1 MKQRCLP
8 WLEYGLLA
16 LIAARPS
23 LDWFTDWAAGPLR
36 FNPAA
41 GASLLLIAAGTL
53 WFTLQSRERRN
64 WLFTH
69 PMLRVFGIWLLLLL
83 PWGLITPWLNG
94 PPRSVALREW
104 VRLVSI
110 LPVFGLTMGLARQN
124 RAPLVIH
131 ALLLSFIVPALTG
144 LYQLI
149 FQEGSIVQGV
159 HRVRGTFVHP
169 NPFSFYLVLMAGLVY
184 WKLREANRCAGWM
197 MLLLFTV
204 GLLIATFSFTGAGM
218 FGVAVLVCALGES
231 PQLRRIAV
239 PALLVF
245 ALLFVL
251 TPTGQRRIASI
262 TKWDSL
268 DEIERTGKETSS
280 MVWRLLNWRF
290 ILRTWSKSPW
300 LGYGLQSAPTVN
312 PNRVDHGQGPGQ
324 DPHND
329 YLRFLLDT
337 GLIGF
342 ILFLVWLGLT
352 GRALWRAARNAASP
366 PARRLAW
373 IALAMYAAWLAGSL
387 NDNLI
392 TATAYQY
399 SLWAVFGVALGGAAA
414 AGNGGET
421 ESDS

>member
-1 MKQRCLP
+1 MKRRCVTG
-8 WLEYGLLA
+8 LEYSMLA

-23 LDWFTDWAAGPLR
+23 LDWFTDWAAGPMR

-41 GASLLLIAAGTL
+41 AASLLLIAGAGL
-53 WFTLQSRERRN
+53 GLTLQPRENRN
-64 WLFTH
+64 WLISH
-69 PMLRVFGIWLLLLL
+69 PMIRVLGIWLLLLL
-83 PWGLITPWLNG
+83 PWALIAPWLNG
-94 PPRSVALREW
+94 PPRSAALREW
-104 VRLVSI
+104 IRLVSI
-110 LPVFGLTMGLARQN
+110 LPVFGLALGLGRQN
-124 RAPLVIH
+124 RASLVLH
-131 ALLLSFIVPALTG
+131 ALLISLIVPALTG
-144 LYQLI
+144 IYQLI

-159 HRVRGTFVHP
+159 HRIRGTFVHP
-169 NPFSFYLVLMAGLVY
+169 NPFSFYLVLMAGLAY
-184 WKLREANRCAGWM
+184 GKLREADRRAGWM
-197 MLLLFTV
+197 ILLLLIIS
-204 GLLIATFSFTGAGM
+204 LLIATFSFTGAGM

-231 PQLRRIAV
+231 PRLRRIAI

-251 TPTGQRRIASI
+251 TPAGQKRLA
-262 TKWDSL
+262 TVTQWDSL

-300 LGYGLQSAPTVN
+300 FGYGLQSAPTVN

-342 ILFLVWLGLT
+342 ALFLAWLDFT
-352 GRALWRAARNAASP
+352 GRTLWRAARSTVSP

-373 IALAMYAAWLAGSL
+373 TALALYAAWLAGSL

-399 SLWAVFGVALGGAAA
+399 CLWAVFGAALGGAAA
-414 AGNGGET
+414 VQNGGGT
-421 ESDS
+421 ENVS

>member
-1 MKQRCLP
+1 MKRRLAS
-8 WLEYGLLA
+8 WLEYGILA

-23 LDWFTDWAAGPLR
+23 LDWFTDRAAGSMR

-41 GASLLLIAAGTL
+41 GASLLLIAGAGL
-53 WFTLQSRERRN
+53 WLKLQPQITRN
-64 WLFTH
+64 RLIAH
-69 PMLRVFGIWLLLLL
+69 PMIWVFGIWLLLLL
-83 PWGLITPWLNG
+83 PWGLLSPWLNG
-94 PPRSVALREW
+94 PPRSEALREW

-110 LPVFGLTMGLARQN
+110 LPVFGLALGLARQN
-124 RAPLVIH
+124 RGAVVIH

-149 FQEGSIVQGV
+149 FQEGSIIQGV
-159 HRVRGTFVHP
+159 HRIRGTFVHP
-169 NPFSFYLVLMAGLVY
+169 NPFSFYLVLMAGLAY
-184 WKLREANRCAGWM
+184 WKLRTADRGVGW
-197 MLLLFTV
+197 MLLLLLIT

-218 FGVAVLVCALGES
+218 FGVAVLVCVLGES
-231 PQLRRIAV
+231 PRLRHAAV

-245 ALLFVL
+245 ALLFLL
-251 TPTGQRRIASI
+251 TPTGQKRLGSVM
-262 TKWDSL
+262 KWENL

-290 ILRTWSKSPW
+290 ILRTWNKSPW

-342 ILFLVWLGLT
+342 IWFLAWLGFT
-352 GRALWRAARNAASP
+352 GQALWRAAAAADSP

-373 IALAMYAAWLAGSL
+373 IALAMYAAWLAGSF

-399 SLWAVFGVALGGAAA
+399 CLWAVFGAALGEAAA
-414 AGNGGET
+414 QNGDGT
-421 ESDS
+421 ESAS